1 MKELKIVIIYMFF
14 VIGIV
19 IGRAS
24 DVHKIDTLQ
33 TTIEEQEI
41 TIEEQKVTI
50 EEQGAV
56 LAEFKS
62 EDIELRPC
70 MLCKEQVELYPINNS
85 FYIECPYCHL
95 ETGYYDSKAELIDYW
110 NGGNY

>member
-1 MKELKIVIIYMFF
+1 MTRGKLEVMIVGAICLVFCF
-14 VIGIV
+14 GI
-19 IGRAS
+19 AS
-24 DVHKIDTLQ
+24 EERRIDTLHA
-33 TTIEEQEI
+33 TIKEQEI
-41 TIEEQKVTI
+41 TI

-85 FYIECPYCHL
+85 FYIECPNCHL
-95 ETGYYDSKAELIDYW
+95 KLDTMIVRLS
-110 NGGNY
+110 